1 MKEIIIFNNHFYLDK
16 TGAIFWKEKDTL
28 LLADIHLGKV
38 GHFRKSGIPVPRKAE
53 GIFYEKISKLKKALN
68 FSQVIFLGDLFH
80 SYINNEWFLFENW
93 VKKSS
98 FKIVLIKGNHDVIS
112 KLKFKQIGIKTYDD
126 LKIDKFFFTHHPK
139 KINDCF
145 VFSGHIHP
153 GVRLI
158 GKGKQIM
165 KLPCFIYDKDQII
178 LPSFGGFTGIHLPKL
193 KNEERIFVITNSE
206 VIEVKVKTNTEN
218 YEK

>member
-1 MKEIIIFNNHFYLDK
+1 MKEIIIFNNHFYLHK
-16 TGAIFWKEKDTL
+16 TGAVFWKEKNTL

-53 GIFYEKISKLKKALN
+53 GVFYEKISILKDSLN
-68 FSQVIFLGDLFH
+68 FSRVIFLGDLFH
-80 SYINNEWFLFENW
+80 NSFNNEWFLFDNW
-93 VKKSS
+93 VKNSGL
-98 FKIVLIKGNHDVIS
+98 KIILIKGNHDIIPI
-112 KLKFKQIGIKTYDD
+112 LKFKQIGIKTYDD
-126 LKIDKFFFTHHPK
+126 LRIEKFFFTHHPV

-165 KLPCFIYDKDQII
+165 KLPCFIYNKDQII
-178 LPSFGGFTGIHLPKL
+178 LPSFGGFTGMHLPKL
-193 KNEERIFVITNSE
+193 KNDEQVFVITNNE
-206 VIEVKVKTNTEN
+206 IIEVKGKNKHRKV
-218 YEK
+218 

>member
-1 MKEIIIFNNHFYLDK
+1 MKEIIIFNNHFYLHK
-16 TGAIFWKEKDTL
+16 TGAVFWKEKNTL

-53 GIFYEKISKLKKALN
+53 GVFYEKIAILKDSLN
-68 FSQVIFLGDLFH
+68 ISRVIFLGDLFH
-80 SYINNEWFLFENW
+80 NSLNNEWFLFDNW
-93 VKKSS
+93 VKNSGL
-98 FKIVLIKGNHDVIS
+98 KIILIKGNHDVIPI
-112 KLKFKQIGIKTYDD
+112 LKFKQIGIKTYDD
-126 LKIDKFFFTHHPK
+126 LRIEKFFFTHHPV

-165 KLPCFIYDKDQII
+165 KLPCFIYNKDQII
-178 LPSFGGFTGIHLPKL
+178 LPSFGGFTGMHLPKL
-193 KNEERIFVITNSE
+193 KNDEQVFVITNNE
-206 VIEVKVKTNTEN
+206 IIEVKGEN
-218 YEK
+218 KQRKV

>member
-1 MKEIIIFNNHFYLDK
+1 MKEIIIFSNHFYLHK
-16 TGAIFWKEKDTL
+16 TGAVFWKEKNTL

-53 GIFYEKISKLKKALN
+53 GVFYEKIAILKDSLN
-68 FSQVIFLGDLFH
+68 FSRVIFLGDLFH
-80 SYINNEWFLFENW
+80 NSLNNEWFLFDNW
-93 VKKSS
+93 VKNSGL
-98 FKIVLIKGNHDVIS
+98 KIILIKGNHDVIPI
-112 KLKFKQIGIKTYDD
+112 LKFKQIGIKTYDD
-126 LKIDKFFFTHHPK
+126 LRIEKFFFTHHPV

-165 KLPCFIYDKDQII
+165 KLPCFIYNKDQII
-178 LPSFGGFTGIHLPKL
+178 LPSFGGFTGMHLPKL
-193 KNEERIFVITNSE
+193 KNDEQIFVITNNE
-206 VIEVKVKTNTEN
+206 IIEVKGKNKHRKV
-218 YEK
+218 